1 MIFSHNCIWNCF
13 KISTIPKWT
22 YCQFIFSM
30 ECFIYLCFCY
40 LIWTEYLNCS
50 SLNVKLWYL
59 LWFLLVIL
67 LSCFKICFLQISIT
81 FIMSP
86 MFFYASF
93 YWKLLLSWQKL
104 HHWQELFFFVIIRKW
119 HNISRCQMKVWKLA
133 TPSLL
138 CPKVICRIFRRLF
151 FKQKWM
157 LLLFCSY
164 TKD

>member
-81 FIMSP
+81 FIMSS
-86 MFFYASF
+86 MFFFMQVSTENYIIVMAEIASLARAIF
-93 YWKLLLSWQKL
+93 LCDYKKLTQYLNMSK
-104 HHWQELFFFVIIRKW
+104 ESMK
-119 HNISRCQMKVWKLA
+119 ISNSISAASKSNL
-133 TPSLL
+133 
-138 CPKVICRIFRRLF
+138 
-151 FKQKWM
+151 
-157 LLLFCSY
+157 
-164 TKD
+164 

>member
-93 YWKLLLSWQKL
+93 YWKLYYC
-104 HHWQELFFFVIIRKW
+104 HGRNCIIGKSYFLCDYKKMTQYL
-119 HNISRCQMKVWKLA
+119 NMSNESMKISNSISAVSKSNL
-133 TPSLL
+133 
-138 CPKVICRIFRRLF
+138 
-151 FKQKWM
+151 
-157 LLLFCSY
+157 
-164 TKD
+164 